1 MFIFNKKNIEKTS
14 NQQEIKSEISKLTN
28 DLENEIKKLEESIWV
43 VDRFEENFAICE
55 NTETKEIKKIEKSI
69 LPNNIKEG
77 TVLKYNENK
86 YELYSKEQKKIEE
99 RIQAKMR
106 RLWED

>member
-28 DLENEIKKLEESIWV
+28 DLENEIKKLEENIWV
-43 VDRFEENFAICE
+43 VDRFEEEFAICE
-55 NTETKEIKKIEKSI
+55 NTKTKEIKKLEKSI

-77 TVLKYNENK
+77 TVLKYNNNK
-86 YELYSKEQKKIEE
+86 YKLDIEEQKKIEE
-99 RIQAKMR
+99 RIEAKMR
-106 RLWED
+106 KLWEG